1 MPVEEKTV
9 LNITCDN
16 PDCPGN
22 ELDATDRTGWMFVSS
37 EVYGE
42 PTRQHVFC
50 SPSCAGTGVAT
61 LPPEEPEMPT
71 PPPAP
76 VEEMTLTE
84 EDVGR
89 IPQ

>member
-16 PDCPGN
+16 SDCPGN
-22 ELDATDRTGWMFVSS
+22 ELDATDRTGWVFVSS

-50 SPSCAGTGVAT
+50 SATCAGTAVAA
-61 LPPEEPEMPT
+61 LPPPEEPAMPES
-71 PPPAP
+71 PAP